1 MKRFRTRPGLIV
13 TVTLEGVTG
22 MAKSVK
28 NSIAEPVSLLKKIK
42 IQECGE
48 PLVDFLEAC
57 PRIVFDKPRFQYRRE
72 TLIRK
77 SVAERLCVA
86 ADSLPRGYKIAV
98 LEGWRAPI
106 IQQRM
111 YMFAWNR
118 FKEQHPTW
126 SDAALKR
133 RVNQFSAP
141 MDLRVPPPHTTG
153 AALDVALVDEDGN
166 PCDVISPYEPYD
178 MKSFFLSARGLSS
191 TAAKHRDLL
200 SGAMNGAGITNYP
213 SEYWHY
219 SYGDQG
225 WAYRE
230 GQPFAIYSAIT
241 PTGWEPDPND
251 VSDLPLEFVET
262 QDSSS
267 E

>member
-1 MKRFRTRPGLIV
+1 
-13 TVTLEGVTG
+13 
-22 MAKSVK
+22 MAKL
-28 NSIAEPVSLLKKIK
+28 SIAEPVTLLKKIK

-48 PLVDFLEAC
+48 PLVDILESC
-57 PRIVFDKPRFQYRRE
+57 PKVIWDKPRFAYRRE
-72 TLIRK
+72 TFIRK
-77 SVAERLCVA
+77 SVAEKLNVA
-86 ADSLPRGYKIAV
+86 CDSLPDGYRIAV

-118 FKEQHPTW
+118 FKERHPNW

-141 MDLRVPPPHTTG
+141 MDAKVPPPHTTG
-153 AALDVALVDEDGN
+153 AALDVTLVDDAGV
-166 PCDVISPYEPYD
+166 PYDVISPYEPQD
-178 MKSFFLSARGLSS
+178 IRSFYLNVPGLSETS
-191 TAAKHRDLL
+191 LKHRAIL

-230 GQPFAIYSAIT
+230 GKDFAIYAAIT
-241 PTGWEPDPND
+241 PEGWEPDPND
-251 VSDLPLEFVET
+251 ISDLPLEFVEAEAT
-262 QDSSS
+262 A

>member
-1 MKRFRTRPGLIV
+1 VSKL
-13 TVTLEGVTG
+13 
-22 MAKSVK
+22 
-28 NSIAEPVSLLKKIK
+28 SIAEPVSLLKKVK
-42 IQECGE
+42 IRECGD

-57 PRIVFDKPRFQYRRE
+57 PQIILDRPRFDYRRE

-77 SVAERLCVA
+77 QVAERLNVA
-86 ADSLPRGYKIAV
+86 ASSLPSGYKIAV

-118 FKEQHPTW
+118 FRESHPTW

-141 MDLRVPPPHTTG
+141 MDVKVPPPHTTG
-153 AALDVALVDEDGN
+153 AALDVALVDEAGN
-166 PCDVISPYEPYD
+166 PYDVVSPYERQD
-178 MKSFFLSARGLSS
+178 VRSFFLGVPGLTEEAARNRRILSE
-191 TAAKHRDLL
+191 
-200 SGAMNGAGITNYP
+200 AMNGAGITNYP

-230 GQPFAIYSAIT
+230 GKEFAIYAAIT
-241 PTGWEPDPND
+241 PEGWAPDPKD
-251 VSDLPLEFVET
+251 VSELPLVFVSDEESL
-262 QDSSS
+262 D
-267 E
+267 